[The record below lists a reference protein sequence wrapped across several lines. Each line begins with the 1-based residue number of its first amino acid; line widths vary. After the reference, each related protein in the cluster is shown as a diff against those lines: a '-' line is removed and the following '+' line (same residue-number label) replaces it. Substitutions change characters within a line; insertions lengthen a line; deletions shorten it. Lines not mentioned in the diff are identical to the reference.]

1 MSQNANIIGE
11 VVMEGKNVN
20 VKKKIK
26 IGIVGYGNLGKA
38 CEKIALNDD
47 GIELV
52 GIFSRRKGVKSQFG
66 TKVYAQDD
74 IFNFDIDVVLLCVGS
89 QSDLTQ
95 TAYKIAKK
103 FNTVDSFDTHA
114 EMAEYVD
121 RMSKISKDN
130 DRLCYVGIGWDPGVF
145 SLFRAF
151 FTAVMQNASVQ
162 TFWGKGVSQGHS
174 EALRRVEGV
183 LDAKQYTIPKENAL
197 KLAREGKA
205 DALLPRDKHLRECF
219 VVAKVGANKAKIENE
234 IKNMPN
240 YFAEYDT
247 IVHFVDEEYFKE
259 HCLDA
264 AHGGFVL
271 ANGVFDGFKS
281 SAELTLKLESNPL
294 FTASVLTSYAKAN
307 ARAYERG
314 CRGVKTIL
322 DIPVCD
328 VLEGNWIDKVK
339 AFV

>member
-1 MSQNANIIGE
+1 MSQNANIVGE
-11 VVMEGKNVN
+11 VAMERKPVN
-20 VKKKIK
+20 IKKKIK
-26 IGIVGYGNLGKA
+26 IGIFGYGNLGKA
-38 CEKIALNDD
+38 CEKIALSDD
-47 GIELV
+47 EIELV
-52 GIFSRRKGVKSQFG
+52 GIFSRRNGVKSQFG

-74 IFNFDIDVVLLCVGS
+74 IFDFDIDVVLLCVGS

-114 EMAEYVD
+114 EMAEYID
-121 RMSKISKDN
+121 RMSKIAKDSG
-130 DRLCYVGIGWDPGVF
+130 RLCYVGIGWDPGVF
-145 SLFRAF
+145 SLCRAF

-174 EALRRVEGV
+174 EALRRIEGV

-205 DALLPRDKHLRECF
+205 DTLLPRDKHLRECF

-247 IVHFVDEEYFKE
+247 IVHFVDEKYFKE
-259 HCLDA
+259 RCSDT

-307 ARAYERG
+307 ARAYDRG

>member
-1 MSQNANIIGE
+1 
-11 VVMEGKNVN
+11 MEGKNDSN
-20 VKKKIK
+20 IKKKNK

-47 GIELV
+47 EIELE
-52 GIFSRRKGVKSQFG
+52 GIFSRRNGVKSQFG

-74 IFNFDIDVVLLCVGS
+74 IFDFDIDVVLLCVGS

-114 EMAEYVD
+114 EMTEYID
-121 RMSKISKDN
+121 RMSKIAKDN
-130 DRLCYVGIGWDPGVF
+130 GRLCFVGIGWDPGVF
-145 SLFRAF
+145 SLCRAF

-174 EALRRVEGV
+174 EALRCIDGV

-205 DALLPRDKHLRECF
+205 DTLTARDKHLRECY
-219 VVAKVGANKAKIENE
+219 VVAKQGADKRKIESE
-234 IKNMPN
+234 IRNMPN

-247 IVHFVDEEYFKE
+247 IVHFVDEKYFKE
-259 HCLDA
+259 HCSDT

-294 FTASVLTSYAKAN
+294 FTASVLLAYAKTN
-307 ARAYERG
+307 LRAFKNGE
-314 CRGVKTIL
+314 RGVKTIL

-328 VLEGNWIDKVK
+328 VLGGNWIDKVK